1 LSKSC
6 VVNYKLSNYRKP
18 EYEKT
23 LQWNDPDIN
32 INWPI
37 NKPIM
42 SNKDKNNSQ
51 SFNELFNL

>member
-1 LSKSC
+1 MK
-6 VVNYKLSNYRKP
+6 KL
-18 EYEKT
+18 

-42 SNKDKNNSQ
+42 SHKDKNNSQ
-51 SFNELFNL
+51 SFKNYLIYKMKIKN